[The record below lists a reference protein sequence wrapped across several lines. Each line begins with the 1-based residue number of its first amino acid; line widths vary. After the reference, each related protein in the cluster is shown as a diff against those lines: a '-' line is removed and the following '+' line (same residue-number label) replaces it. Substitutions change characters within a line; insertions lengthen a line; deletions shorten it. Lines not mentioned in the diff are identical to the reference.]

1 MMKKRGPVPIGNI
14 IADLLSKRGLGRP
27 QAANDIEEIWREAV
41 GDAISPMTYCGKI
54 SQQKLNVVVTNS
66 TVMQELVFRKHEIVK
81 AFNKK
86 TGTNLIRDIR
96 FRIGR
101 LPNS

>member
-14 IADLLSKRGLGRP
+14 VADLLSKRGLGRP
-27 QAANDIEEIWREAV
+27 QAATEIEEIWREVV
-41 GDAISPMTYCGKI
+41 GDGISPMTHCGKVNR
-54 SQQKLNVVVTNS
+54 QKLNVIVTNS
-66 TVMQELVFRKHEIVK
+66 IVMQELVFRKHEIVK

-86 TGTNLIRDIR
+86 TGSNLITDIR